1 MNYQVLS
8 SHHESTLALAVLVE
22 RRSAFVVA
30 AVACQFNTRGAVS
43 QAAAAA
49 ASSLAANAA

>member
-8 SHHESTLALAVLVE
+8 PYHESALALAVLAE
-22 RRSAFVVA
+22 RRYAFVVE
-30 AVACQFNTRGAVS
+30 AVACQFNMRGAVS

-49 ASSLAANAA
+49 ASLAANAA

>member
-8 SHHESTLALAVLVE
+8 SYHESALALAVLVE
-22 RRSAFVVA
+22 RRFAFVVA

-49 ASSLAANAA
+49 SLAANAA